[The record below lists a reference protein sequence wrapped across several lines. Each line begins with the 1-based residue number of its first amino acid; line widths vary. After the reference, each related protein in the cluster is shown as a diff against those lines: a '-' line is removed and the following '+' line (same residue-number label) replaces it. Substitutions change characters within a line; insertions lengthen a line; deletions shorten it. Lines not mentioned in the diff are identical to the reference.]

1 MYRILFSALVIAGL
15 VTGSLCAL
23 CQADTPEPF
32 LNARQANSVHG
43 VCQHAHDGDF
53 ALLRGHFIQIKDDTV
68 FTFTDDDEHKI
79 EVRFDEGSVPRDFEL
94 GYEYYLW
101 GQMHKETFSRS
112 YLQAVFLSPKKGKA
126 RN

>member
-1 MYRILFSALVIAGL
+1 MHRILISILVLSGLIMGALSGPVA
-15 VTGSLCAL
+15 AE
-23 CQADTPEPF
+23 APEPF
-32 LNARQANSVHG
+32 LNARQANSVQG
-43 VCQHAHDGDF
+43 VCAHAHDGDF
-53 ALLRGHFIQIKDDTV
+53 ALLRGHFIQIKDDAV

-79 EVRFDEGSVPRDFEL
+79 EVRFDEGSVPADFEL

-112 YLQAVFLSPKKGKA
+112 YLQAVFLSPKKARA